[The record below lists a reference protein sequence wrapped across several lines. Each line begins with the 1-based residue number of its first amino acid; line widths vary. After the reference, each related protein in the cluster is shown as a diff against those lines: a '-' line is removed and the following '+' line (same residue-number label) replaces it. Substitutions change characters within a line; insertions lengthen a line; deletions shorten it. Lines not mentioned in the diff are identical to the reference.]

1 MRRRPVGAG
10 ASAVSGVPADTGQ
23 FDPGGVKVAF
33 GPLGAA
39 AQLPARLLEHL
50 GARLQR
56 GAQFLALA
64 GRVGAQLRE
73 FLGVRPGHRTAK
85 KRREFS
91 GLAGGVNARGELL
104 GLKPE

>member
-1 MRRRPVGAG
+1 MRPERLPGFLTRPGQLG
-10 ASAVSGVPADTGQ
+10 ASGVQ
-23 FDPGGVKVAF
+23 VAL
-33 GPLGAA
+33 GPLGAG
-39 AQLPARLLEHL
+39 AQLAARFLEHL
-50 GARLQR
+50 GAGFQR